1 MPKWPTIDFYFT
13 EFIKG
18 ATTISI
24 RIWTIGSIVVVD
36 YISTVHKTGYINGIW
51 HGSSCK
57 VGILETQNSILFDS
71 CIRYEN
77 RKSEKSFSVKVP
89 VICLEIHKISVITI
103 QKSRKKGI
111 LMCLITYTYTLH
123 YAITVSNCFNV
134 ST

>member
-1 MPKWPTIDFYFT
+1 MPKWPTIHSYFT
-13 EFIKG
+13 EFIIG

-24 RIWTIGSIVVVD
+24 RIRTIGSVVVVD

-71 CIRYEN
+71 CIWYEN

-89 VICLEIHKISVITI
+89 AICLEYKISVITT
-103 QKSRKKGI
+103 QKYRKTGI
-111 LMCLITYTYTLH
+111 LMCLILCSYTSH
-123 YAITVSNCFNV
+123 YVIFVSNWFNV
-134 ST
+134 QT